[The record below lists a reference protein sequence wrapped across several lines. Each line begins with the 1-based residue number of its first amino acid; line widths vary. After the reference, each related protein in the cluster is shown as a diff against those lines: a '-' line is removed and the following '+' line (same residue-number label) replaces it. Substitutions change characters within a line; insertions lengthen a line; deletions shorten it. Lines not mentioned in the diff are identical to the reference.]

1 MPKNKMIC
9 PRCGA
14 EMNNH
19 AEKISYETAE
29 EDRKPD
35 AVFGGFVEE
44 IHTCPGCAS
53 VESRAAG

>member
-1 MPKNKMIC
+1 MKKKKLNC

-19 AEKISYETAE
+19 AEKVSYEESAGGY
-29 EDRKPD
+29 KPD
-35 AVFGGFVEE
+35 PVFGGVMEDIF
-44 IHTCPGCAS
+44 TCPGCGN

>member
-1 MPKNKMIC
+1 MPKKKMIC

-29 EDRKPD
+29 GNRKAD
-35 AVFGGFVEE
+35 AVFGGVVDE
-44 IHTCPGCAS
+44 IHTCPGCAN

>member
-1 MPKNKMIC
+1 MPKKKMIC

-29 EDRKPD
+29 GNRNPD
-35 AVFGGFVEE
+35 AVFGGVVDK
-44 IHTCPGCAS
+44 IHTCPGCAN

>member
-1 MPKNKMIC
+1 MPKKKMIC

-19 AEKISYETAE
+19 AEKISYEAAE
-29 EDRKPD
+29 GNRNPD
-35 AVFGGFVEE
+35 AVFGGVVDE
-44 IHTCPGCAS
+44 IHTCPGCAN

>member
-1 MPKNKMIC
+1 MTKKKLNC

-29 EDRKPD
+29 GGRKAD
-35 AVFGGFVEE
+35 TVFGGVVEE
-44 IHTCPGCAS
+44 IHTCPGCAN

>member
-1 MPKNKMIC
+1 MPKKKMIC

-19 AEKISYETAE
+19 AEKISYEAAE
-29 EDRKPD
+29 KPD
-35 AVFGGFVEE
+35 AVFGGVVDE
-44 IHTCPGCAS
+44 IYTCPGCAN